1 MLKILIAPSN
11 TLIDPNY
18 GSEAT
23 WTYEII
29 KGVSEF
35 HKIVAIT
42 GKSTVKINNATII
55 ETGITKRDVFN
66 ILLFYFKMYQIGK
79 KFIDKVDILHH
90 MFLSYTR
97 SQINPLAKHSKRF
110 IIGPIQHSFGHRQ
123 GEESKINVS
132 IRKFSKIYGLMT
144 TKHKIKVLEKANT
157 LIFDS
162 RRTFDILKKNFNFI
176 DFKDKIIKTIPP
188 PIDTD
193 LFNYSEILKKDYY
206 ELLTVGRLVKRK
218 GIDLLIRSLKILEK
232 EGFNVVLKIA
242 GEGPERNNLEILAK
256 KLGVNNVIFLG
267 WVPRKELVNL
277 YRNCDVYVHSSYAE
291 TIPAAIREAM
301 SVGRPIVTT
310 NVGVID
316 EYLKDGENGFL
327 INKRDEYEFA
337 EAIAKL
343 LSDENLRYKIGLNN
357 RRYALEKF
365 SLRNIIKQWLEVY
378 EETYEKFP

>member
-11 TLIDPNY
+11 TLIDPDY

-23 WTYEII
+23 WTYDII
-29 KGVSEF
+29 KYVSEF
-35 HKIVAIT
+35 HKIIAIA
-42 GKSTVKINNATII
+42 GRSTAKINNAIII

-66 ILLFYFKMYQIGK
+66 ILLFYFKMYLVGK

-110 IIGPIQHSFGHRQ
+110 IIGPIQFSYTQ
-123 GEESKINVS
+123 LEESMINAS
-132 IRKFSKIYGLMT
+132 IRKFSKIYGLIT
-144 TKHKIKVLEKANT
+144 TKHKIENLKKANT

-162 RRTFDILKKNFNFI
+162 YKTFNILKMNFSFI
-176 DFKDKIIKTIPP
+176 DFKNKIIKIIPP
-188 PIDTD
+188 HIDTD
-193 LFNYSEILKKDYY
+193 LFSYAEPLKKNYY
-206 ELLTVGRLVKRK
+206 ELLTVGALIKRK
-218 GIDLLIRSLKILEK
+218 GIDLIIRSLKILQK
-232 EGFNVVLKIA
+232 EGFNVLLKIA
-242 GEGPERNNLEILAK
+242 GEGSERKNLEILAK
-256 KLGVNNVIFLG
+256 KLGLNNVVFLG

-291 TIPAAIREAM
+291 TIPATIREAM

-343 LSDENLRYKIGLNN
+343 LSDEYLRYKIGLNN

>member
-11 TLIDPNY
+11 TLIDSNY

-29 KGVSEF
+29 KGVSKY

-42 GKSTVKINNATII
+42 GKSTIKINNAAII

>member
-11 TLIDPNY
+11 TLIDPDY

-23 WTYEII
+23 WTYDII
-29 KGVSEF
+29 KFVSEF
-35 HKIVAIT
+35 HKIIAIAGRT
-42 GKSTVKINNATII
+42 TVKINNAIII

-66 ILLFYFKMYQIGK
+66 ILLFYFKMYLIGK

-110 IIGPIQHSFGHRQ
+110 IIGPIQFSYTQ
-123 GEESKINVS
+123 LEESMINAT
-132 IRKFSKIYGLMT
+132 IRKFSKIYGLIT
-144 TKHKIKVLEKANT
+144 TKHKIENLEKANT
-157 LIFDS
+157 LIFDAYK
-162 RRTFDILKKNFNFI
+162 TFNILKKNFSFI
-176 DFKDKIIKTIPP
+176 DFKNKIIKIIPP
-188 PIDTD
+188 HIDTD
-193 LFNYSEILKKDYY
+193 LFSYAEPLKKDHY
-206 ELLTVGRLVKRK
+206 ELLTVGRLIKRK
-218 GIDLLIRSLKILEK
+218 GIDLIIRSLKILQK
-232 EGFNVVLKIA
+232 EGFNVVLKIR
-242 GEGPERNNLEILAK
+242 GEGPEKRNLEMLAK
-256 KLGVNNVIFLG
+256 KLELNNVIFLER
-267 WVPRKELVNL
+267 VSRKELANL
-277 YRNCDVYVHSSYAE
+277 YKSCDIYVHSSYAE
-291 TIPAAIREAM
+291 TIPTAIREAM

-337 EAIAKL
+337 EAIIKL

-365 SLRNIIKQWLEVY
+365 SFKNIIKQWLKVY
-378 EETYEKFP
+378 EDTYEKFP

>member
-11 TLIDPNY
+11 TLIDPDY

-23 WTYEII
+23 WTYDII
-29 KGVSEF
+29 KFVSEF
-35 HKIVAIT
+35 HKIIAIA
-42 GKSTVKINNATII
+42 GRSTVKINNAIII

-66 ILLFYFKMYQIGK
+66 ILLFYFKMYLVGK

-97 SQINPLAKHSKRF
+97 SQINPLAKHSKRL
-110 IIGPIQHSFGHRQ
+110 IIGPIQFSYTQ
-123 GEESKINVS
+123 LEESMINAS
-132 IRKFSKIYGLMT
+132 IRKFSKIYGLIT
-144 TKHKIKVLEKANT
+144 TKHKIENLKKANT

-162 RRTFDILKKNFNFI
+162 YKTFNILKKNFSFI
-176 DFKDKIIKTIPP
+176 DFKNKIIKIIPP
-188 PIDTD
+188 HIDTD
-193 LFNYSEILKKDYY
+193 LFSYAEPLKKNYY
-206 ELLTVGRLVKRK
+206 ELLTVGALIKRK
-218 GIDLLIRSLKILEK
+218 GIDLIIRSLKILQK
-232 EGFNVVLKIA
+232 EGFNVLLKIA

-256 KLGVNNVIFLG
+256 KLGLNNVVFLG

-337 EAIAKL
+337 KAITKL

-365 SLRNIIKQWLEVY
+365 SFKNIIKQWLKVY
-378 EETYEKFP
+378 EDTYEKFP

>member
-11 TLIDPNY
+11 TLIDPDY

-23 WTYEII
+23 WTYDII
-29 KGVSEF
+29 KYVSEF
-35 HKIVAIT
+35 HKIIAIA
-42 GKSTVKINNATII
+42 GRSTVKINNAIII

-66 ILLFYFKMYQIGK
+66 ILLFYFKIYQIGK

-110 IIGPIQHSFGHRQ
+110 IIGPIQFSYTQ
-123 GEESKINVS
+123 LEESMINAT

-144 TKHKIKVLEKANT
+144 TKHKINNIEKANT
-157 LIFDS
+157 LIFDAYK
-162 RRTFDILKKNFNFI
+162 TFNILKKNFSFI
-176 DFKDKIIKTIPP
+176 DFKNKIIKIIPP
-188 PIDTD
+188 HIDTD
-193 LFNYSEILKKDYY
+193 LFDYAEPLKKDHY
-206 ELLTVGRLVKRK
+206 ELLTVGRLIKRK
-218 GIDLLIRSLKILEK
+218 GIDLIIRSLKILQK
-232 EGFNVVLKIA
+232 EGFNVVLKIR
-242 GEGPERNNLEILAK
+242 GEGPEKRNLEMLAK
-256 KLGVNNVIFLG
+256 KLELNNVIFLER
-267 WVPRKELVNL
+267 VSRKELANL
-277 YRNCDVYVHSSYAE
+277 YKSCDIYVHSSYAE
-291 TIPAAIREAM
+291 TIPTTIREAM

-327 INKRDEYEFA
+327 INKRDENEFA

-365 SLRNIIKQWLEVY
+365 SFKNIIKQWLKVY
-378 EETYEKFP
+378 EDTYEKFP

>member
-1 MLKILIAPSN
+1 LS
-11 TLIDPNY
+11 
-18 GSEAT
+18 
-23 WTYEII
+23 
-29 KGVSEF
+29 
-35 HKIVAIT
+35 
-42 GKSTVKINNATII
+42 
-55 ETGITKRDVFN
+55 
-66 ILLFYFKMYQIGK
+66 YFKIYQIGK

-90 MFLSYTR
+90 ILLSNAR

-110 IIGPIQHSFGHRQ
+110 IIGPIQFSYTQ
-123 GEESKINVS
+123 LEESMINAS
-132 IRKFSKIYGLMT
+132 IRRFSKIYGLIT
-144 TKHKIKVLEKANT
+144 TKHKIENLKKANT
-157 LIFDS
+157 LIFDAYK
-162 RRTFDILKKNFNFI
+162 TFNILKRNFSFI
-176 DFKDKIIKTIPP
+176 DFKNKIIKIIPP
-188 PIDTD
+188 HIDTD
-193 LFNYSEILKKDYY
+193 LFSYAEFFKKNHY
-206 ELLTVGRLVKRK
+206 ELLTVGALIKRK
-218 GIDLLIRSLKILEK
+218 GIDLIIRSLKILQK
-232 EGFNVVLKIA
+232 EGFNVLLKIA
-242 GEGPERNNLEILAK
+242 GEGSERKNLEILAK
-256 KLGVNNVIFLG
+256 KLGLNNVVFLG

-277 YRNCDVYVHSSYAE
+277 YRNCGVYVHSSYAE
-291 TIPAAIREAM
+291 TIPATIREAM

>member
-193 LFNYSEILKKDYY
+193 LFNYSETLKKDHY
-206 ELLTVGRLVKRK
+206 ELLTIGKLVKRK

-232 EGFNVVLKIA
+232 EGFNVLLKIA

-256 KLGVNNVIFLG
+256 KLGLNNVIFLG

>member
-11 TLIDPNY
+11 TLIDPDY

-23 WTYEII
+23 WTYDII
-29 KGVSEF
+29 KYVSEF
-35 HKIVAIT
+35 HKIIAIA
-42 GKSTVKINNATII
+42 GRSTAKINNAIII

-66 ILLFYFKMYQIGK
+66 ILLFYFKMYLVGK

-206 ELLTVGRLVKRK
+206 ELPTVGRLVKRK

-291 TIPAAIREAM
+291 TIPATIREAM